1 MELLLALAIL
11 ALVAAFV
18 SVPLRS
24 RAGEEGDEGAES
36 ELAELEARKEAKY
49 REIRDAEADR
59 AAGKL
64 SEEDFERIDG
74 QLRREAIEIL
84 KRIDRLRGS
93 QPPPGRDD

>member
-1 MELLLALAIL
+1 MELLLAVALV

-18 SVPLRS
+18 LVPLRRRVGS
-24 RAGEEGDEGAES
+24 DAAGEAEA

-64 SEEDFERIDG
+64 NEEDFGHLDAE
-74 QLRREAIEIL
+74 LRAEAVEIL
-84 KRIDRLRGS
+84 KRIDELRRGG
-93 QPPPGRDD
+93 PGLDE